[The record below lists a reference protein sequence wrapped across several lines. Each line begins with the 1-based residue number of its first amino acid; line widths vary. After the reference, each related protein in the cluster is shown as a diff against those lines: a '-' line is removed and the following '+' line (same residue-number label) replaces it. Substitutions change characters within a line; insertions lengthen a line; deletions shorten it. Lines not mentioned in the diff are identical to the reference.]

1 MILKKTANFYEERLG
16 FRNILYLDV
25 EHPHICMYKDDIEII
40 LTKTNKQV
48 LPNHMIY
55 EYGYDAY
62 IYINDQEKFQSVLSN
77 KGVKIIKKL
86 ENTDYGNKEFVIEDV
101 DGRWIAFGRKEQ
113 S

>member
-1 MILKKTANFYEERLG
+1 
-16 FRNILYLDV
+16 
-25 EHPHICMYKDDIEII
+25 MYKDDIEII

-48 LPNHMIY
+48 LPNHTIY

-62 IYINDQEKFQSVLSN
+62 IYINDQEKFQSELS
-77 KGVKIIKKL
+77 KKSVKIIKTL